1 MARVKLEGVRKIY
14 TEGPH
19 QVAVDRVDLDVHDGE
34 FVVLVGP
41 SGCGKST
48 TLRMIAGLESIS
60 AGTVTIGDHVVNDVP
75 PKARDI
81 AMVFQNYALY
91 PHMSVREN
99 LGFALKLRNMTSAD
113 IGRRVQSAAA
123 TLGLDQYLDR
133 KPRQL
138 SGGQRQRVALGRAI
152 VRQPKVFLFDE
163 PLSNLDAQMR
173 VSMRREIARLHQE
186 LKVTMI
192 YVTHDQVEAMT
203 LGDRIVVM
211 NKGHVMQID
220 TPINLYERPLNRF
233 VAGFIGNPA
242 MNFVNGTVER
252 EGGRGM
258 GDGGS
263 GGVANASRFVAEG
276 GDWELNLPTRVAES
290 LASARGKSVTLGI
303 RPEDVSVV
311 ASPGVTPATTT
322 ARLDLVESLGNETF
336 IYAGVGKHDLTA
348 RLSPPQPLPP
358 LGSNIVLS
366 FNLERAHFFDAVGGE
381 RIG

>member
-14 TEGPH
+14 TEGDG
-19 QVAVDRVDLDVHDGE
+19 QIAVDRVDLDVRDGE

-60 AGTVTIGDHVVNDVP
+60 AGAITIGDRMVNDVP

-91 PHMSVREN
+91 PHMTVREN
-99 LGFALKLRNMTSAD
+99 LGFALKLRGMAGGEIDN
-113 IGRRVQSAAA
+113 RVKTAAA
-123 TLGLDQYLDR
+123 TLGLEDYLDR

-152 VRQPKVFLFDE
+152 VRQPQVFLFDE

-220 TPINLYERPLNRF
+220 TPINLYERPKNRF

-242 MNFVNGTVER
+242 MNFVNGTVE
-252 EGGRGM
+252 GA
-258 GDGGS
+258 
-263 GGVANASRFVAEG
+263 VPSRFVAEG
-276 GDWELNLPTRVAES
+276 GDWEISLPAGTAAPLV
-290 LASARGKSVTLGI
+290 SARGKAITLGI

-311 ASPGVTPATTT
+311 AAPGVSAATVV

-336 IYAGVGKHDLTA
+336 IYARAGRHDLTA
-348 RLSPPQPLPP
+348 RFPLHQTLPSI
-358 LGSNIVLS
+358 GGQIVLAL
-366 FNLERAHFFDAVGGE
+366 NLERAHFFDAVSGE

>member
-14 TEGPH
+14 TEGAQ
-19 QVAVDRVDLDVHDGE
+19 QVAVDRVDLDVKDGE

-60 AGTVTIGDHVVNDVP
+60 AGTVKIGDRLVNDVP

-99 LGFALKLRNMTSAD
+99 LGFALKLKNMSTAE
-113 IGRRVQSAAA
+113 IEKRVQAAAA
-123 TLGLDQYLDR
+123 TLGLDEYLDR

-152 VRQPKVFLFDE
+152 VRQPQAFLFDE

-211 NKGHVMQID
+211 SKGHVMQID
-220 TPINLYERPLNRF
+220 TPINLYEKPKNRF

-242 MNFVNGTVER
+242 MNFVSGTVE
-252 EGGRGM
+252 GGGPQPSDNEMKAEWR
-258 GDGGS
+258 
-263 GGVANASRFVAEG
+263 SRFVAEG
-276 GDWELNLPTRVAES
+276 GDWEINLPSRVAAP
-290 LASARGKSVTLGI
+290 LTSARGKAITLGI

-311 ASPGVTPATTT
+311 AGPRVAPATAT

-336 IYAGVGKHDLTA
+336 IYARAGRHDFTA
-348 RLSPPQPLPP
+348 RISPTQTLPP
-358 LGSNIVLS
+358 LGANVVLA
-366 FNLERAHFFDAVGGE
+366 FNLERAHFFDAINGE
-381 RIG
+381 RVG

>member
-1 MARVKLEGVRKIY
+1 MAGVKLEGVRKIY
-14 TEGPH
+14 TEGAQ
-19 QVAVDRVDLDVHDGE
+19 QVAVDRVDLDVKDGE

-60 AGTVTIGDHVVNDVP
+60 AGTVRIADRVVNDVP

-91 PHMSVREN
+91 PHMTVREN
-99 LGFALKLRNMTSAD
+99 LGFALKLKNMPPAE
-113 IGRRVQSAAA
+113 IEKRVRAAAA
-123 TLGLDQYLDR
+123 TLGLDDYLDR
-133 KPRQL
+133 KPRML

-152 VRQPKVFLFDE
+152 VRQPQAFLFDE

-211 NKGHVMQID
+211 NKGYVMQID
-220 TPINLYERPLNRF
+220 TPINLYEKPRNRF

-242 MNFVNGTVER
+242 MNFVNGTVE
-252 EGGRGM
+252 GAGQ
-258 GDGGS
+258 
-263 GGVANASRFVAEG
+263 SRFVAEG
-276 GDWELNLPTRVAES
+276 GDWEIELPTRAAAS
-290 LASARGKSVTLGI
+290 LASARGRAITLGI

-311 ASPGVTPATTT
+311 AGAGVAPATAT

-336 IYAGVGKHDLTA
+336 IYARAGRHDITA
-348 RLSPPQPLPP
+348 RVSPAQPLPP
-358 LGSNIVLS
+358 PGGGIVLA
-366 FNLERAHFFDAVGGE
+366 FGLERAHFFDAMSGE

>member
-14 TEGPH
+14 TEGAQ
-19 QVAVDRVDLDVHDGE
+19 QVAVDRVDLDVKDGE

-60 AGTVTIGDHVVNDVP
+60 AGTVKIGDRVVNDVP

-99 LGFALKLRNMTSAD
+99 LGFALKLKNMPGAEID
-113 IGRRVQSAAA
+113 KRVQAAAA
-123 TLGLDQYLDR
+123 TLGLEDYLDR
-133 KPRQL
+133 KPRNL

-152 VRQPKVFLFDE
+152 VRQPQAFLFDE

-173 VSMRREIARLHQE
+173 VSMRREIARLHQD

-211 NKGHVMQID
+211 SKGHVMQID
-220 TPINLYERPLNRF
+220 TPINLYAKPKNRF
-233 VAGFIGNPA
+233 VAGCIGNPA
-242 MNFVNGTVER
+242 INFVNGTVEKGAESAMR
-252 EGGRGM
+252 
-258 GDGGS
+258 DAPS
-263 GGVANASRFVAEG
+263 APNTSTFVAEG
-276 GDWELNLPTRVAES
+276 GDWRLDLPTRIADS
-290 LASARGKSVTLGI
+290 LAAARGNGVTLGI

-311 ASPGVTPATTT
+311 AGAQVAGATR

-336 IYAGVGKHDLTA
+336 IYARAGRHDITA
-348 RLSPPQPLPP
+348 RVSPAESLPAP
-358 LGSNIVLS
+358 GGSIALAS
-366 FNLERAHFFDAVGGE
+366 NLERAHFFGTTSGE

>member
-1 MARVKLEGVRKIY
+1 
-14 TEGPH
+14 
-19 QVAVDRVDLDVHDGE
+19 
-34 FVVLVGP
+34 
-41 SGCGKST
+41 
-48 TLRMIAGLESIS
+48 MIAGLESIS
-60 AGTVTIGDHVVNDVP
+60 SGTVKIGDRVVNDVP

-99 LGFALKLRNMTSAD
+99 LGFALRLRSMPPAEID
-113 IGRRVQSAAA
+113 KRVNAAAA
-123 TLGLDQYLDR
+123 TLGLDEYLDR

-152 VRQPKVFLFDE
+152 VRQPQVFLFDE

-192 YVTHDQVEAMT
+192 YVTHDQIEAMT

-220 TPINLYERPLNRF
+220 TPINLYEKPKNKF

-242 MNFVNGTVER
+242 MNFANGTI
-252 EGGRGM
+252 EGGGP
-258 GDGGS
+258 
-263 GGVANASRFVAEG
+263 SRFVAEG
-276 GDWELNLPTRVAES
+276 GEWEINLPQRVSAP
-290 LASARGKSVTLGI
+290 LGSARGRAITMGI
-303 RPEDVSVV
+303 RPEDVSIV
-311 ASPGVTPATTT
+311 AGPRSAPATAT

-336 IYAGVGKHDLTA
+336 IYARAGRHDITA
-348 RLSPPQPLPP
+348 RVSPQSLPP
-358 LGSNIVLS
+358 LGSKIVLA
-366 FNLERAHFFDAVGGE
+366 FNLEKAHFFDAVSGE

>member
-1 MARVKLEGVRKIY
+1 MELSYWRSTTTASRGRGSMARVKLEGVRKIY
-14 TEGPH
+14 TEGAQ
-19 QVAVDRVDLDVHDGE
+19 QVAVDRVALDVKDGE

-48 TLRMIAGLESIS
+48 TLRMIADLESIS
-60 AGTVTIGDHVVNDVP
+60 AGTVKIGDRVVNDVP

-91 PHMSVREN
+91 PHMTVREN
-99 LGFALKLRNMTSAD
+99 LGFALRLRNMSAAEID
-113 IGRRVQSAAA
+113 KRVNIAAA
-123 TLGLDQYLDR
+123 TLGLDDYLDR

-152 VRQPKVFLFDE
+152 VRQPQVFLFDE

-220 TPINLYERPLNRF
+220 TPINLYEKPKNRF

-242 MNFVNGTVER
+242 MNFVNGTVE
-252 EGGRGM
+252 GGGP
-258 GDGGS
+258 
-263 GGVANASRFVAEG
+263 SRFVAEG
-276 GDWELNLPTRVAES
+276 GDWEINLPSRVSAP
-290 LASARGKSVTLGI
+290 LTSARGRAITMGI
-303 RPEDVSVV
+303 RPEDVSIV
-311 ASPGVTPATTT
+311 AGARTAPATAPATAT

-336 IYAGVGKHDLTA
+336 I
-348 RLSPPQPLPP
+348 
-358 LGSNIVLS
+358 
-366 FNLERAHFFDAVGGE
+366 
-381 RIG
+381 

>member
-14 TEGPH
+14 TEGAQ
-19 QVAVDRVDLDVHDGE
+19 QVAVDRVDLDVKDGE

-48 TLRMIAGLESIS
+48 TLRMIAGLEAIS
-60 AGTVTIGDHVVNDVP
+60 AGTVRIGDRVVNDVP

-91 PHMSVREN
+91 PHMTVREN
-99 LGFALKLRNMTSAD
+99 LGFALKLKNMPSGEID
-113 IGRRVQSAAA
+113 KRVKAAAA
-123 TLGLDQYLDR
+123 TLGLDEYLDR
-133 KPRQL
+133 KPRNL

-152 VRQPKVFLFDE
+152 VRQPQAFLFDE

-173 VSMRREIARLHQE
+173 VSMRREIARLHQD

-211 NKGHVMQID
+211 SKGHVMQID
-220 TPINLYERPLNRF
+220 TPINLYEKPRNRF

-242 MNFVNGTVER
+242 MNFVNGTVE
-252 EGGRGM
+252 
-258 GDGGS
+258 GS
-263 GGVANASRFVAEG
+263 GARFVAEG
-276 GDWELNLPTRVAES
+276 GDWEINLPSRVAAP
-290 LASARGKSVTLGI
+290 LASARGKAVTLGI

-311 ASPGVTPATTT
+311 AGPGVAPATAT

-336 IYAGVGKHDLTA
+336 IYARAGRHDLTA
-348 RLSPPQPLPP
+348 RISPTQDLPP
-358 LGSNIVLS
+358 LGASVVLA
-366 FNLERAHFFDAVGGE
+366 FNLERAHFFDAISGDRMG
-381 RIG
+381 